1 MTIDSILVVDDEPL
15 MRDLMSDMLKSLKYD
30 VYTASDGLEA
40 LDLLSKTNIDLTI
53 SDLKMPKMDG
63 MALLTAIKKEYPYIP
78 VLIMTAHG
86 TVETAV
92 QAMMLGAFN
101 FILKPFTIDAIKA
114 LLSKAEDHRKMV
126 SENQFLKKEVIKIK
140 GNTSVESAVF
150 NSPKMKEILENIDA
164 IAESKSNVFIYGE
177 SGTGKEVISKM
188 IHERSRRSDET
199 YIRVNCAAI
208 TETLWESEFFGH
220 EKGAFTGADKKRIG
234 RFELANNGTLLLD
247 EITEIPQSMQAKL
260 LRVVQEKNFER
271 VGGTKTIEVDVRLV
285 STSNRTL
292 DDIMTKHGFRQD
304 LYYRLNVIPI
314 HIPPLRERREDI
326 IPLAEYYLK
335 YMSRENHK
343 RITGYSKDA
352 KEKLLAYNW
361 PGNVRE
367 LINVVERAVVLSNS
381 NEITEDFIA
390 VQQKTITTVV

>member
-126 SENQFLKKEVIKIK
+126 SENQFLKKEVVKIK

>member
-30 VYTASDGLEA
+30 VYTASNGLEA
-40 LDLLSKTNIDLTI
+40 LDVLAKTNVDVTI
-53 SDLKMPKMDG
+53 SDLKMPQMDG
-63 MALLTAIKKEYPYIP
+63 MSLLAAIKKEYPYIP

-92 QAMMLGAFN
+92 EAMTLGAFN

-126 SENQFLKKEVIKIK
+126 NENRFLKKEVTKTK
-140 GNTSVESAVF
+140 GNTSVEKAVF
-150 NSPKMKEILENIDA
+150 NSPKMKRILENIDA

-188 IHERSRRSDET
+188 IHERSRRSNET

-260 LRVVQEKNFER
+260 LRIVQEKNFER
-271 VGGTKTIEVDVRLV
+271 VGGSKTIDVDVRLV

-326 IPLAEYYLK
+326 IPLAEYYLG

-343 RITGYSKDA
+343 RIRGYTKDA
-352 KEKLLAYNW
+352 KEKLLAYHW

-381 NEITEDFIA
+381 NEITDDLIA
-390 VQQKTITTVV
+390 VQPTTLTPQ